1 MKINENK
8 IKKLADLSQLNLES
22 EEVKNLFS
30 DLKKIIAFI
39 NKLEEVDTT
48 NIEPLSHI
56 HPISNI
62 YREDIACQNK
72 LKGTY
77 LDNSK
82 NHNSDYFKVPKVIK
96 KQ

>member
-8 IKKLADLSQLNLES
+8 IKKLADLSHLSLDS
-22 EEVKNLFS
+22 EEIKNLFS
-30 DLKKIIAFI
+30 DFKKILAFI

-48 NIEPLSHI
+48 SIEPLSHI

-72 LKGTY
+72 LKGIY
-77 LDNSK
+77 LDKSR